1 MAIDFGRMIQGVATG
16 AMGQYNAESAAKD
29 KMKGEIIQRAGLNFY
44 ENTLPEFEKKEKS
57 RKETY
62 DKLSQRFGPDVAE
75 YFGQNFITGDAN
87 DYKNILIELGDN
99 PEIKADKLKQYLKA
113 TDSSYTKR
121 AESRFNAIKEREKTI
136 MGLTTGDSKIG
147 TMTAQL
153 QIPESTPITETTEEV
168 VTPAV
173 EGTQVGPQ
181 VTEAVPEKREMKT
194 TALPTYEEI
203 FGDGKKEVTNVYLD
217 MKPEDQARYKTMA
230 DKVFDRDKDT
240 LTGDFATAKGYNED
254 YKKGLDNGTISNKTT
269 KNQYIYDRWF
279 KEQYLP
285 NEGKSYSSSNSKSFI
300 GSNLVEPIDITNA
313 RRAINYQKSIGNESA
328 VQEAKDLLKSLGY
341 DPTDY
346 GL

>member
-1 MAIDFGRMIQGVATG
+1 
-16 AMGQYNAESAAKD
+16 
-29 KMKGEIIQRAGLNFY
+29 MKGEIIQRAGLNFY

-62 DKLSQRFGPDVAE
+62 DKLSQRFGPDIAE

-87 DYKNILIELGDN
+87 DYKNILIQLGDN

-121 AESRFNAIKEREKTI
+121 AESRFDAIKEREKTI

-203 FGDGKKEVTNVYLD
+203 FGDGKEKVERNFFNLKREDVVSLKGDFDKE
-217 MKPEDQARYKTMA
+217 YKT
-230 DKVFDRDKDT
+230 KYLNP
-240 LTGDFATAKGYNED
+240 LTGLREDTKRFKEDYDNLPDAEKAEQTLGGYVYNRHFRENYLPSVGYTYGTASTETSEPPEIAKGRLYID
-254 YKKGLDNGTISNKTT
+254 MYKANGDDKMVEEVRTRLKNAGFDLT
-269 KNQYIYDRWF
+269 K
-279 KEQYLP
+279 
-285 NEGKSYSSSNSKSFI
+285 YS
-300 GSNLVEPIDITNA
+300 L
-313 RRAINYQKSIGNESA
+313 
-328 VQEAKDLLKSLGY
+328 
-341 DPTDY
+341 
-346 GL
+346 

>member
-1 MAIDFGRMIQGVATG
+1 MIQGVATG
-16 AMGQYNAESAAKD
+16 AMGQYNAEVAAKD

-181 VTEAVPEKREMKT
+181 VTEAVPEKTEMKT

-203 FGDGKKEVTNVYLD
+203 FGDGKEKVERNFFNLKREDVVSLKGDFDKE
-217 MKPEDQARYKTMA
+217 YKT
-230 DKVFDRDKDT
+230 KYLNPITGLREDT
-240 LTGDFATAKGYNED
+240 KRFKED
-254 YKKGLDNGTISNKTT
+254 YDNLPDAEKA
-269 KNQYIYDRWF
+269 
-279 KEQYLP
+279 EQTLGGYVYNRHFRENYLP
-285 NEGKSYSSSNSKSFI
+285 SVGYTYGTASAQPEENSFVKSAKYTINILKT
-300 GSNLVEPIDITNA
+300 NDPNDPAIDEIKADLKERLGTN
-313 RRAINYQKSIGNESA
+313 
-328 VQEAKDLLKSLGY
+328 DLS
-341 DPTDY
+341 PY

>member
-16 AMGQYNAESAAKD
+16 AMGQYNAEVAAKD

-62 DKLSQRFGPDVAE
+62 DKLSGQFGVDVAE
-75 YFGQNFITGDAN
+75 YMGQNNFITGDVN
-87 DYKNILIELGDN
+87 DYKNILIQLGDN
-99 PEIKADKLKQYLKA
+99 PEIKADKLKTYLEA
-113 TDSSYTKR
+113 TGSSYTKR
-121 AESRFNAIKEREKTI
+121 AESRFDAIKEREKTI

-203 FGDGKKEVTNVYLD
+203 FGDGKEKVERNFFNLKREDVVSLKGDFDKE
-217 MKPEDQARYKTMA
+217 YKT
-230 DKVFDRDKDT
+230 KYLNP
-240 LTGDFATAKGYNED
+240 LTGLREDTKRFKEDYDNLPDAEKAEQTLGGYVYNRHFRENYLPSVGYTYGTASAETSEPAEIAKGRLYINM
-254 YKKGLDNGTISNKTT
+254 YKANGDDKMVEEVRTRLKNAGFDLT
-269 KNQYIYDRWF
+269 K
-279 KEQYLP
+279 
-285 NEGKSYSSSNSKSFI
+285 YS
-300 GSNLVEPIDITNA
+300 L
-313 RRAINYQKSIGNESA
+313 
-328 VQEAKDLLKSLGY
+328 
-341 DPTDY
+341 
-346 GL
+346 

>member
-1 MAIDFGRMIQGVATG
+1 MAINFGRMIQGVATG

-181 VTEAVPEKREMKT
+181 VTEAVPEKTEMKT

-203 FGDGKKEVTNVYLD
+203 FGDGKEKVERNFFNLKREDVVSLKGDFDKEYKTKYLNPITGLREDTKRFKEDYDNLPDAEKAEQTLGGYVYNRHFRENYLPSVGYTYGTASAQ
-217 MKPEDQARYKTMA
+217 PEENSFVKSARY
-230 DKVFDRDKDT
+230 
-240 LTGDFATAKGYNED
+240 
-254 YKKGLDNGTISNKTT
+254 TIN
-269 KNQYIYDRWF
+269 
-279 KEQYLP
+279 
-285 NEGKSYSSSNSKSFI
+285 
-300 GSNLVEPIDITNA
+300 
-313 RRAINYQKSIGNESA
+313 
-328 VQEAKDLLKSLGY
+328 LLKSN
-341 DPTDY
+341 DPDDPDIEKIKEDLKKDLNTDDLSSY

>member
-16 AMGQYNAESAAKD
+16 AIGQYNAEVAAKD

-62 DKLSQRFGPDVAE
+62 DKLSGQFGVDVAE
-75 YFGQNFITGDAN
+75 YMGQNNFITGDAN
-87 DYKNILIELGDN
+87 DYKNILIQLGDN

-121 AESRFNAIKEREKTI
+121 AESRFDAIKEREKTI

-173 EGTQVGPQ
+173 EGTQ
-181 VTEAVPEKREMKT
+181 
-194 TALPTYEEI
+194 
-203 FGDGKKEVTNVYLD
+203 LD
-217 MKPEDQARYKTMA
+217 HR
-230 DKVFDRDKDT
+230 
-240 LTGDFATAKGYNED
+240 
-254 YKKGLDNGTISNKTT
+254 
-269 KNQYIYDRWF
+269 
-279 KEQYLP
+279 
-285 NEGKSYSSSNSKSFI
+285 
-300 GSNLVEPIDITNA
+300 
-313 RRAINYQKSIGNESA
+313 
-328 VQEAKDLLKSLGY
+328 
-341 DPTDY
+341 
-346 GL
+346 

>member
-1 MAIDFGRMIQGVATG
+1 MAINFGRMIQGVATG
-16 AMGQYNAESAAKD
+16 AMGQYNAEVAAKD

-75 YFGQNFITGDAN
+75 YFGQNFITGDVN

-168 VTPAV
+168 VTPAIEPQQI
-173 EGTQVGPQ
+173 EGTPIMTSG
-181 VTEAVPEKREMKT
+181 TPEKTEMKT

-203 FGDGKKEVTNVYLD
+203 FGDGKEKVERNFFNLKREDVVSLKGDFDKE
-217 MKPEDQARYKTMA
+217 YKT
-230 DKVFDRDKDT
+230 KYLNPITGLREDT
-240 LTGDFATAKGYNED
+240 KRFKED
-254 YKKGLDNGTISNKTT
+254 YDNLPDAEKA
-269 KNQYIYDRWF
+269 
-279 KEQYLP
+279 EQTLGGYVYNRHFRENYLP
-285 NEGKSYSSSNSKSFI
+285 SVGYTYGTASAQPEENSFVKSAKYTINILKT
-300 GSNLVEPIDITNA
+300 NDPNDPAIDEIKADLKERLGTN
-313 RRAINYQKSIGNESA
+313 
-328 VQEAKDLLKSLGY
+328 DLS
-341 DPTDY
+341 PY

>member
-1 MAIDFGRMIQGVATG
+1 MIQGVATG

-75 YFGQNFITGDAN
+75 YFGQNFITGDVN

-168 VTPAV
+168 VTPAIEPQQI
-173 EGTQVGPQ
+173 EGTPIMTSG
-181 VTEAVPEKREMKT
+181 TPEKTEMKT

-203 FGDGKKEVTNVYLD
+203 FGDGKDKVERNFFNLKREDVVSLKGDFDKE
-217 MKPEDQARYKTMA
+217 YKT
-230 DKVFDRDKDT
+230 KYLNPITGLREDT
-240 LTGDFATAKGYNED
+240 KRFKED
-254 YKKGLDNGTISNKTT
+254 YDNLPDAEKA
-269 KNQYIYDRWF
+269 
-279 KEQYLP
+279 EQTLGGYVYNRHFRENYLP
-285 NEGKSYSSSNSKSFI
+285 SVGYTYGTASAQPEENSFVKSAKYTINILKT
-300 GSNLVEPIDITNA
+300 NDPNDPAIDEIKADLKERLGTN
-313 RRAINYQKSIGNESA
+313 
-328 VQEAKDLLKSLGY
+328 DLS
-341 DPTDY
+341 PY

>member
-16 AMGQYNAESAAKD
+16 AMGQYNAEVAAKD

-62 DKLSQRFGPDVAE
+62 DKLSGQFGVDVAE
-75 YFGQNFITGDAN
+75 YMGQNNFITGDVN
-87 DYKNILIELGDN
+87 DYKNILIQLGDN
-99 PEIKADKLKQYLKA
+99 PEIKADKLKTYLEA
-113 TDSSYTKR
+113 TGSSYTKR
-121 AESRFNAIKEREKTI
+121 AESRFDAIKEREKTI

-203 FGDGKKEVTNVYLD
+203 FGDGVEKVERNFFNLKREDVVSLKGDFDKE
-217 MKPEDQARYKTMA
+217 YKT
-230 DKVFDRDKDT
+230 KYLNP
-240 LTGDFATAKGYNED
+240 LTGLREDTKRFKEDYDNLPDAEKAEQTLGGYVYNRHFRENYLPSVGYTYGTASAETSEPAEIAKGRLYINM
-254 YKKGLDNGTISNKTT
+254 YKANGDDKMVEEVRTRLKNAGFDLT
-269 KNQYIYDRWF
+269 K
-279 KEQYLP
+279 
-285 NEGKSYSSSNSKSFI
+285 YS
-300 GSNLVEPIDITNA
+300 L
-313 RRAINYQKSIGNESA
+313 
-328 VQEAKDLLKSLGY
+328 
-341 DPTDY
+341 
-346 GL
+346 

>member
-1 MAIDFGRMIQGVATG
+1 MAINFGRMIQGVATG
-16 AMGQYNAESAAKD
+16 AMGQYNAEVAAKD

-75 YFGQNFITGDAN
+75 YFGQNYLTGDAN

-99 PEIKADKLKQYLKA
+99 PDIKADKLKQYLKA

-153 QIPESTPITETTEEV
+153 QIPESTPIAETTEEV

-173 EGTQVGPQ
+173 KGTQVGPQ
-181 VTEAVPEKREMKT
+181 VTEAVPEKTEMKT

-203 FGDGKKEVTNVYLD
+203 FGDGKEKMESNFFALD
-217 MKPEDQARYKTMA
+217 PDLREKLQGQSDQQYKTIYENKITGMTEHPQTYKDNYDA
-230 DKVFDRDKDT
+230 LSDKEKDSQT
-240 LTGDFATAKGYNED
+240 LQQYSYNRYFRE
-254 YKKGLDNGTISNKTT
+254 
-269 KNQYIYDRWF
+269 R
-279 KEQYLP
+279 YLP
-285 NEGKSYSSSNSKSFI
+285 ETGYTYGTASAQPEENSFVKSAKYTINILKT
-300 GSNLVEPIDITNA
+300 NDPNDPAIDEIKADLKERLGTN
-313 RRAINYQKSIGNESA
+313 
-328 VQEAKDLLKSLGY
+328 DLS
-341 DPTDY
+341 PY

>member
-1 MAIDFGRMIQGVATG
+1 MAINFGRMIQGIATG
-16 AMGQYNAESAAKD
+16 AMGQYNAEVAAKD

-75 YFGQNFITGDAN
+75 YFGQNYLTGDAN
-87 DYKNILIELGDN
+87 DYKNILIQLGDN
-99 PEIKADKLKQYLKA
+99 PDIKADKLKTYLKA
-113 TDSSYTKR
+113 TGSSYTKR
-121 AESRFNAIKEREKTI
+121 AESRFDAIKEREKTI

-181 VTEAVPEKREMKT
+181 VTEAVPEKTEMKT

-203 FGDGKKEVTNVYLD
+203 FGDGKEKVERNFFNLKREDVVSLKGDFDKE
-217 MKPEDQARYKTMA
+217 YKT
-230 DKVFDRDKDT
+230 KYLNPITGLREDT
-240 LTGDFATAKGYNED
+240 KRFKED
-254 YKKGLDNGTISNKTT
+254 YDNLPDAEKA
-269 KNQYIYDRWF
+269 
-279 KEQYLP
+279 EQTLGGYVYNRHFRENYLP
-285 NEGKSYSSSNSKSFI
+285 SVGYTYGTASEETSEPAEITKGRLYINMYKANDDDKMVEEVRTRLKNAGFDLTKYS
-300 GSNLVEPIDITNA
+300 L
-313 RRAINYQKSIGNESA
+313 
-328 VQEAKDLLKSLGY
+328 
-341 DPTDY
+341 
-346 GL
+346 

>member
-1 MAIDFGRMIQGVATG
+1 MAINFGRMIQGVATG
-16 AMGQYNAESAAKD
+16 AMGQYNAEVAAKD

-75 YFGQNFITGDAN
+75 YFGQNFITGDVN

-153 QIPESTPITETTEEV
+153 QIPESTPIAETTEEV
-168 VTPAV
+168 VTPAIEPQQI
-173 EGTQVGPQ
+173 EGTPIMTSG
-181 VTEAVPEKREMKT
+181 TPEKTEMKT

-203 FGDGKKEVTNVYLD
+203 FGDGKEKVERNFFNLKREDVVSLKGDFDKE
-217 MKPEDQARYKTMA
+217 YKT
-230 DKVFDRDKDT
+230 KYLNPITGLREDT
-240 LTGDFATAKGYNED
+240 KRFKED
-254 YKKGLDNGTISNKTT
+254 YDNLPDAEKA
-269 KNQYIYDRWF
+269 
-279 KEQYLP
+279 EQTLGGYVYNRHFRENYLP
-285 NEGKSYSSSNSKSFI
+285 SVGYTYGTASAQPEENSFVKSAKYTINILKT
-300 GSNLVEPIDITNA
+300 NDPNDPAIDEIKADLKERLGTN
-313 RRAINYQKSIGNESA
+313 
-328 VQEAKDLLKSLGY
+328 DLS
-341 DPTDY
+341 PY